1 MTDRIINNPVISSP
15 NRVAYT
21 DAQREAMGTLDEP
34 LLIVACAGSGKTQVI
49 SQRIV
54 EILKRPGVEPKNV
67 VAFTVAWS
75 IASLNVTVIAAVG
88 DTFVARSAGTVETT
102 VGAVMS
108 PTVNVRM
115 KGPGMALPARSVT
128 AFTENV

>member
-1 MTDRIINNPVISSP
+1 MTDRINGNPVISSP

-54 EILKRPGVEPKNV
+54 ETLKRPGVEPKNI
-67 VAFTVAWS
+67 VAFTF
-75 IASLNVTVIAAVG
+75 T
-88 DTFVARSAGTVETT
+88 DRSAAELKERVTT
-102 VGAVMS
+102 VRYPSG
-108 PTVNVRM
+108 RM
-115 KGPGMALPARSVT
+115 LQSV
-128 AFTENV
+128 